1 MEETQEK
8 LGGKAAD
15 AVIQS
20 LQSHFHL
27 WYIGIA
33 ISVVG
38 FGLIVYKILEEKFAR
53 KITQPDIKKIT
64 EEVTIE
70 RRDLPIRC
78 RYPRCKEKNERDG
91 KSFPCNFS

>member
-8 LGGKAAD
+8 LGGKVAK
-15 AVIQS
+15 AVIHSFQS
-20 LQSHFHL
+20 PFHL
-27 WYIGIA
+27 PYIGIA

-38 FGLIVYKILEEKFAR
+38 FGLIVYKTLEEKFAR
-53 KITQPDIKKIT
+53 KITQPDIEKIT

-78 RYPRCKEKNERDG
+78 RYPRW
-91 KSFPCNFS
+91 